1 MTLHSSLFRFVSAV
15 CCGTLIALPLQ
26 NGYVSS
32 AAPDPATTLANSLRA
47 LQDGENTAPRDHWDP
62 RYVEA
67 QLGRDPA
74 RTFAWVRDHTY
85 WIPYHGILRGP
96 VGVLMDRQ
104 GDSLDRALLLAT
116 MLKDEGQTVRL
127 AHGTIPA
134 PQAAVLLPDLD
145 ARRLMAAA
153 PAPPVRTVDSTSSV
167 ASQYGLDPT
176 AVAAT
181 LRRNVDA
188 ATKRQQVLGATF
200 KDQATRLAALA
211 RTADDGGAKANLD
224 RATGA
229 LADHWWVETQ
239 SGGAWRAWDL
249 LAAQPGSAFVT
260 ADRAVDA
267 AAIPADLYHQIAI
280 RVVMESWQNGL
291 TSEKVALEHTIRTS
305 AVIGTSISL
314 AFVPDDFPQ
323 TFPAPG
329 VAAADALRKAA
340 VEQHEWTPILYVGA
354 DHIIQNAIT
363 DTGGITMP
371 SGQTDVLA
379 VARGATHGLGA
390 AIDDVFGATP
400 APPPN
405 AASGSYLSAVWL
417 EYQIDSP
424 GDGSQ
429 TIRREVFDL
438 RGGAA
443 RAAKSIAPPTL
454 DDDAKLSR
462 ALALMMTTDILP
474 VSCEFSS
481 SFITHLAARNLLDNR
496 QVLAD
501 AMAGTIADDYAGARS
516 LGARLKVSGESLYGL
531 AFTRL
536 NESPLGLFA
545 YVDRPNLLT
554 RHLFFS
560 ASGTALVP
568 TGATDIVAHDIGVDP
583 LGPSPFAAR
592 MAQGVF
598 DTNAEALASADAAP
612 ATSTTGAFAAS
623 KDWMTIASVND
634 PALARLELSADARQR
649 LRTSLASNHLVIVPR
664 TVSAGGGFHGWWQVD
679 KATGETLGIGDR
691 GWGVGPMS
699 EFAVLLYAGAL
710 AFLSSWI
717 FCAAGPGSGT
727 PILAHDVAPAPHHG
741 NRLFDLIE
749 VPVEARSTGCLNQ
762 ALIAGLVGIS
772 FSALGAASGVGGA
785 VGRGGGGLPEEPM
798 GPSGSGNGAGSSG
811 SAGRGSGGAGGSN
824 GPGGNVTGGTGG
836 AGGGTGGASGGG
848 TGGGGAT
855 PSAPNPNPWGPHP
868 DDPNVNWQKFFND
881 NWPPETPDNPNAF
894 RQKFGYDVPPPNG
907 GSPLAQ
913 TVPPPG
919 NVQSPLATT
928 IPPNGN
934 ATSPLATTTPG
945 ATGGGATVP
954 MGGSPTIPGN
964 GGAAVTPPP
973 GATIPMGNSP
983 TVPGCS
989 APCTPAS
996 GATTLV
1002 GLGGAIGA
1010 LGGS

>member
-1 MTLHSSLFRFVSAV
+1 MTLHSSFFRSVSAI

-26 NGYVSS
+26 NGYISS

-62 RYVEA
+62 KYVEA
-67 QLGRDPA
+67 QLGHDPA

-127 AHGTIPA
+127 AHGTIPSS
-134 PQAAVLLPDLD
+134 QATGLLPGLD
-145 ARRLMAAA
+145 VKRLMAAA
-153 PAPPVRTVDSTSSV
+153 PPPPAPTVDAAASV
-167 ASQYGLDPT
+167 ARQYDLDQA
-176 AVAAT
+176 AVVAT

-188 ATKRQQVLGATF
+188 ATKRQQALGVTF
-200 KDQATRLAALA
+200 EDQAARLAALA
-211 RTADDGGAKANLD
+211 RTAGDGGANANVD

-239 SGGAWRAWDL
+239 SGGAWREWDL
-249 LAAQPGSAFVT
+249 LAAQPGSALVA
-260 ADRAVDA
+260 ADRTVDPT
-267 AAIPADLYHQIAI
+267 AIPADLYHQVAI

-291 TSEKVALEHTIRTS
+291 TSEKVALEHTIRTA

-314 AFVPDDFPQ
+314 AFVPDDFPK
-323 TFPAPG
+323 TFPDPG
-329 VAAADALRKAA
+329 VPAADALRKAA

-363 DTGGITMP
+363 DTGDITMP

-390 AIDDVFGATP
+390 AMDDVFGAAP
-400 APPPN
+400 APPAN

-424 GDGSQ
+424 SDGSQ

-443 RAAKSIAPPTL
+443 RAAKSIDPPTL
-454 DDDAKLSR
+454 DDSAKLSR

-481 SFITHLAARNLLDNR
+481 QFISHLAARNLLDNR
-496 QVLAD
+496 QVLTD
-501 AMAGTIADDYAGARS
+501 VMAGTIADDFAGAQA

-531 AFTRL
+531 AYTRL

-554 RHLFFS
+554 RHLFFA

-568 TGATDIVAHDIGVDP
+568 TGVTDIVAHDIGVDP

-598 DTNAEALASADAAP
+598 DTNAEALAYADAAP

-623 KDWMTIASVND
+623 KDWMAIASVND
-634 PALARLELSADARQR
+634 PALARMNLSSDTRQR
-649 LRTSLASNHLVIVPR
+649 LTASLASNHLVVVPR
-664 TVSAGGGFHGWWQVD
+664 TVSADDSFRGWWQVD

-691 GWGVGPMS
+691 GWGAGPMS

-710 AFLSSWI
+710 AFLSAWI
-717 FCAAGPGSGT
+717 FCVAGPGSSGS
-727 PILAHDVAPAPHHG
+727 PILAQDVAPTAHHAHG
-741 NRLFDLIE
+741 LFDAIE
-749 VPVEARSTGCLNQ
+749 VPLEARSTGCLNQ
-762 ALIAGLVGIS
+762 ALFAGLVGIS
-772 FSALGAASGVGGA
+772 LSALGAASGIGGGA
-785 VGRGGGGLPEEPM
+785 GRGGGGLPEEPM
-798 GPSGSGNGAGSSG
+798 GPSGSGEGGGANGSNGGGAGGSG
-811 SAGRGSGGAGGSN
+811 GASGGAGGGAGAGS
-824 GPGGNVTGGTGG
+824 GGTPSGGGG
-836 AGGGTGGASGGG
+836 AGNGSGNAAARAGNERAAELGGQAFEAEHGGNKPLAQNLRWQAAGAIDDAIKSAGGQPYAQQGLADRGFGPVENSGSPMAQ
-848 TGGGGAT
+848 TGGGGGAE
-855 PSAPNPNPWGPHP
+855 
-868 DDPNVNWQKFFND
+868 DPGLAKTL
-881 NWPPETPDNPNAF
+881 PA
-894 RQKFGYDVPPPNG
+894 G
-907 GSPLAQ
+907 GSF
-913 TVPPPG
+913 TPPG
-919 NVQSPLATT
+919 A
-928 IPPNGN
+928 
-934 ATSPLATTTPG
+934 
-945 ATGGGATVP
+945 GGQTLPQGD
-954 MGGSPTIPGN
+954 SPTISGTPCTGPCGPTGTQQIVGI
-964 GGAAVTPPP
+964 GGAV
-973 GATIPMGNSP
+973 
-983 TVPGCS
+983 
-989 APCTPAS
+989 
-996 GATTLV
+996 
-1002 GLGGAIGA
+1002 GA

>member
-1 MTLHSSLFRFVSAV
+1 MMLRSSFFRSVSAV

-32 AAPDPATTLANSLRA
+32 AASDPATTLANSLRA

-62 RYVEA
+62 KYVEA

-134 PQAAVLLPDLD
+134 PQAAALLPALD

-153 PAPPVRTVDSTSSV
+153 PLPVRTVDSTSSV

-176 AVAAT
+176 AVVAT
-181 LRRNVDA
+181 LRRNADA
-188 ATKRQQVLGATF
+188 ATKRQQALGATF
-200 KDQATRLAALA
+200 KDQAARLAALA
-211 RTADDGGAKANLD
+211 RTADNGGAKANLD

-229 LADHWWVETQ
+229 LADHWWVETPL
-239 SGGAWRAWDL
+239 GGAWRAWDL
-249 LAAQPGSAFVT
+249 LAAEPGSARVA
-260 ADRAVDA
+260 ADRTVDP

-305 AVIGTSISL
+305 AVIGTSMSL

-323 TFPAPG
+323 TFPDPG

-363 DTGGITMP
+363 DTGNITMP

-390 AIDDVFGATP
+390 AIDDVFGAAP

-424 GDGSQ
+424 GDASQ

-454 DDDAKLSR
+454 DDSAKLSR

-481 SFITHLAARNLLDNR
+481 QFVTHLAARNLLDNR
-496 QVLAD
+496 D
-501 AMAGTIADDYAGARS
+501 ALTDVMAGKVKDDYAGAQS

-531 AFTRL
+531 AVTRL
-536 NESPLGLFA
+536 NESPLGPFV

-560 ASGTALVP
+560 ASGAALVP

-598 DTNAEALASADAAP
+598 DTNAEALASADTAP
-612 ATSTTGAFAAS
+612 PTSTTGAFAAS
-623 KDWMTIASVND
+623 RDWMTIASVND
-634 PALARLELSADARQR
+634 PALARMNLSSDTRQR
-649 LRTSLASNHLVIVPR
+649 LATSLASNHLVIVPR
-664 TVSAGGGFHGWWQVD
+664 TVSAAGGFHGWWQVD

-727 PILAHDVAPAPHHG
+727 PILAHDFAPAVHHG

-749 VPVEARSTGCLNQ
+749 VPVAARSTGCLNQ
-762 ALIAGLVGIS
+762 ALLAGLVGIS
-772 FSALGAASGVGGA
+772 LSALGSASGIGGA
-785 VGRGGGGLPEEPM
+785 AGRGGGGLPEEPM
-798 GPSGSGNGAGSSG
+798 GTSGNGEGGGPGGSSG
-811 SAGRGSGGAGGSN
+811 GGSGGAGGS
-824 GPGGNVTGGTGG
+824 GGSSGGG
-836 AGGGTGGASGGG
+836 AGGATGSGSGGTPSGGG
-848 TGGGGAT
+848 GTAGQGAGGGAAPGGGDT
-855 PSAPNPNPWGPHP
+855 PAKPLPWYLDPEVEALGRKSVEAHLAGDDALADQYAWERAGRIDDIDRARGYPATLQDQLRANGTGLPFDSTGMP
-868 DDPNVNWQKFFND
+868 DTVPA
-881 NWPPETPDNPNAF
+881 TPAASP
-894 RQKFGYDVPPPNG
+894 GTGTV
-907 GSPLAQ
+907 PLAN
-913 TVPPPG
+913 PAAPG
-919 NVQSPLATT
+919 VSPMA
-928 IPPNGN
+928 
-934 ATSPLATTTPG
+934 
-945 ATGGGATVP
+945 
-954 MGGSPTIPGN
+954 
-964 GGAAVTPPP
+964 
-973 GATIPMGNSP
+973 NS
-983 TVPGCS
+983 VPGCP
-989 APCTPAS
+989 APCTPGGTANM
-996 GATTLV
+996 V
-1002 GLGGAIGA
+1002 GLGGAINA
-1010 LGGS
+1010 LGGGS